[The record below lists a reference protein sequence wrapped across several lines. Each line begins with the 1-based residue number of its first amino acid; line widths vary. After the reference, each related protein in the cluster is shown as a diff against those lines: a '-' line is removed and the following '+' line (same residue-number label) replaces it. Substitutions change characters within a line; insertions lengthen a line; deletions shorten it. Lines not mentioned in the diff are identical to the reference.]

1 MSRIRLKKFSQAD
14 TEFMQQC
21 LELAEQGRY
30 TARPN
35 PVVGALLVKDEAVL
49 ARGWHEQ
56 AGQDHAEIMALK
68 KAGDKAKGATMYVS
82 LEPCSFTGKTGPCSQ
97 ALIEAGISRLV
108 YAIGDPNPRVNGQ
121 GLKQMRA
128 AGIKVEGPLMHS
140 EALEINQGFFKSM
153 IGGLPYVRCKLAMS
167 LDGRTAM
174 ASGESKWITGVDAR
188 EDVQKLRARSGAV
201 LTGIETI
208 LKDDPGLD
216 VRSDIPCEQPLRVI
230 VDSSLRIPASAKIL
244 QQPGRIIL
252 ATAVTSEELLADKVK
267 ALANDRIFV
276 LSCPNAEGKID
287 LEKLLRFLV
296 AEEQCHDVLLESGP
310 LLAGAMLSAKLVD
323 EVITYIAP
331 KFMGS
336 EARPLFNLEGMSNMD
351 DAIQMTFVD
360 VAMVGKDCRM
370 RLRPAAT
377 VEVRTVDKLTS

>member
-1 MSRIRLKKFSQAD
+1 
-14 TEFMQQC
+14 MQQC
-21 LELAEQGRY
+21 LELAERGRY

-35 PVVGALLVKDEAVL
+35 PVVGALLVKNDEVL
-49 ARGWHEQ
+49 AQGWHEK

-68 KAGDKAKGATMYVS
+68 LAGDKAKGATLYVT

-97 ALIEAGISRLV
+97 ALIGAGISRLV
-108 YAIGDPNPRVNGQ
+108 YGVRDPNPRVNGQ
-121 GLKQMRA
+121 GLEQLSA
-128 AGIKVEGPLMHS
+128 AGITVDGPVLDHLAW
-140 EALEINQGFFKSM
+140 ELNQGFFKSM
-153 IGGLPYVRCKLAMS
+153 IGGLPVVRCKLAMS

-174 ASGESKWITGVDAR
+174 ASGESKWITGDDAR
-188 EDVQKLRARSGAV
+188 KDVQKWRARSGAV
-201 LTGIETI
+201 LTGIETV

-230 VDSSLRIPASAKIL
+230 VDSRLRIPATAKIL
-244 QQPGRIIL
+244 QQPGRIL
-252 ATAVTSEELLADKVK
+252 VATAVTSEELLADKVK
-267 ALANDRIFV
+267 ALANDRVFV
-276 LSCPNAEGKID
+276 LSCPNAEGKVD
-287 LEKLLRFLV
+287 LKKLLRFLV

-310 LLAGAMLSAKLVD
+310 QLAGAMLNDKLVD

-336 EARPLFNLEGMSNMD
+336 DARPLFTLEGMSSMD

-370 RLRPAAT
+370 RSRPAVTAKVIT
-377 VEVRTVDKLTS
+377 RTILTR